1 MKRNA
6 RMKIK
11 NCKRRGEWA
20 ELCFA
25 VRATAEGLRLGRPWG
40 ESAGYDFT
48 VEQASGRIVRVQV
61 KSTIFHEGK
70 GYSCTLKD
78 SRGPYRGNPFDF
90 VAAYV
95 IPEDLWYIL
104 PVKIVKGMWS
114 IGLHPELKKSKYG
127 AYEEAWYLLRE
138 ESLGGPQKIDRIQA
152 CVDEGAW
159 TGAGVHLG
167 IPGRVGESATAAFCF
182 QPSSDFRERTA
193 VGCDGFRDGM
203 VIDELSFAATD
214 DELSLAENLQMV
226 RDSRGGQAAHGYD
239 LATVDAFGC
248 RRDILKDPKARLV
261 GQGLRYFLNLRTIHN
276 QSRV

>member
-1 MKRNA
+1 
-6 RMKIK
+6 MKIK

-25 VRATAEGLRLGRPWG
+25 VRATAEGLRLGQPWG

-61 KSTIFHEGK
+61 KSTMFHEGK

-104 PVKIVKGMWS
+104 PAKIVKGMWS
-114 IGLHPELKKSKYG
+114 IGLHPELEKSKYG
-127 AYEEAWYLLRE
+127 QYEEAWYLLRNK
-138 ESLGGPQKIDRIQA
+138 SLVGPGKIDRIQA

-159 TGAGVHLG
+159 TEAGVHPR
-167 IPGRVGESATAAFCF
+167 IPARMGRLSEGGLLLSPLQRSSPARECRLRRF
-182 QPSSDFRERTA
+182 QERRGCTRTA
-193 VGCDGFRDGM
+193 LPADKR
-203 VIDELSFAATD
+203 
-214 DELSLAENLQMV
+214 
-226 RDSRGGQAAHGYD
+226 
-239 LATVDAFGC
+239 
-248 RRDILKDPKARLV
+248 
-261 GQGLRYFLNLRTIHN
+261 
-276 QSRV
+276 

>member
-25 VRATAEGLRLGRPWG
+25 ARAMAEGLPLGRPWG

-61 KSTIFHEGK
+61 KSTMFHEGE
-70 GYSCTLKD
+70 GYSCSLKD

-104 PVKIVKGMWS
+104 PAKIVKGMWS
-114 IGLHPELKKSKYG
+114 IGLHPELEKSKYG
-127 AYEEAWYLLRE
+127 KYEEAWYLLRE
-138 ESLGGPQKIDRIQA
+138 KSSGEPERIDRIQA

-159 TGAGVHLG
+159 RGAGAH
-167 IPGRVGESATAAFCF
+167 PGTPVGMGRISGGVLL
-182 QPSSDFRERTA
+182 SSLQRFSPARE
-193 VGCDGFRDGM
+193 
-203 VIDELSFAATD
+203 
-214 DELSLAENLQMV
+214 
-226 RDSRGGQAAHGYD
+226 
-239 LATVDAFGC
+239 C
-248 RRDILKDPKARLV
+248 RL
-261 GQGLRYFLNLRTIHN
+261 
-276 QSRV
+276 